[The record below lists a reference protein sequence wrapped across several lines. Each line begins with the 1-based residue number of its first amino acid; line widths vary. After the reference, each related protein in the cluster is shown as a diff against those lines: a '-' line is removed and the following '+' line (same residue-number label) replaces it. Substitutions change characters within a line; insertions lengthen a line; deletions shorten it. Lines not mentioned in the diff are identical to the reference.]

1 MKTVSL
7 KSGLVSTALLLLLL
21 SGATDSSLAQTPEGW
36 RKIEVEGKL
45 AFDLPPLMEQS
56 RVRGIE
62 DIYQEYKHD
71 AFSLHL
77 VYEPSSVLAYENREE
92 QYGKDYREI
101 ETLVDGRKALLF
113 IYRREA
119 KDGQRPTYH
128 ADLYVGDLPRA
139 QVKLWMWATS
149 TNPNDIETAR
159 RIFSSVKFTEPMGP
173 PH

>member
-1 MKTVSL
+1 MKTVPL
-7 KSGLVSTALLLLLL
+7 KLGLVTGALLLLLL
-21 SGATDSSLAQTPEGW
+21 ICGATGSSLAQTPEGW
-36 RKIEVEGKL
+36 RRIDVEGKL

-62 DIYQEYKHD
+62 NIYQEYKHG

-77 VYEPSSVLAYENREE
+77 VYEPDGVLAYENREE

-113 IYRREA
+113 IYHKEPE
-119 KDGQRPTYH
+119 DGQRATYH
-128 ADLYVGDLPRA
+128 ADLYVGDLPKA

-149 TNPNDIETAR
+149 TNPEDIETAR
-159 RIFSSVKFTEPMGP
+159 RIFSSVKFAQ
-173 PH
+173 